1 MVFQNYNLFA
11 NKTALENITQ
21 SLISVHKY
29 SKAEANKIGFKYL
42 DMVGLRER
50 AEYYPS
56 MLSGG
61 QQQRI
66 GIARALAFNP
76 EILLFDEPTSS
87 LDPEL
92 VEEVLNV
99 IKMIKDKT
107 MILVTHE
114 LNFARKIAN
123 EVIFMSEG
131 KILEQSPPESFFNA
145 PKTHRA
151 KLFLQKFNNAI

>member
-1 MVFQNYNLFA
+1 
-11 NKTALENITQ
+11 
-21 SLISVHKY
+21 
-29 SKAEANKIGFKYL
+29 
-42 DMVGLRER
+42 
-50 AEYYPS
+50 
-56 MLSGG
+56 
-61 QQQRI
+61 
-66 GIARALAFNP
+66 
-76 EILLFDEPTSS
+76 
-87 LDPEL
+87 
-92 VEEVLNV
+92 
-99 IKMIKDKT
+99 MIKDKT